1 MDVNLGG
8 MYMSKNLVD
17 GYLENRFGVR
27 IIYGNDDYRVIDTK
41 DNTLY
46 VGMTYSDCIQYV
58 QDVLLEGH

>member
-1 MDVNLGG
+1 
-8 MYMSKNLVD
+8 MSKNLVD